1 MQRSAPFPIVK
12 LPTVEEWV
20 ESVASIFGIS
30 IEQDQKLTIARTYA
44 KMQDRYAHL
53 DAGGPGR
60 LIEALAGVSI
70 YPDEKPAEELQRFL
84 SREIANLQQV
94 VSWIRSCLVYKTP
107 DQGRLYQDLLLN
119 IVSPQLA
126 LLLADTFH
134 ELPEHSPL
142 KHLDRGALYLTRHD
156 HNPVIACKVLLREL
170 LDNGVP
176 GLKLSGLAFRKSLN
190 ALDDRSSKTA
200 SVQRREL
207 KDLDIELGALTDLEP
222 DIRRNTI
229 AELTGAYSAMMAF
242 KRLEKIVNDWHPDTF
257 ARFISQLLDDMTARV
272 EARIPD
278 ELPQRLA
285 VHGRLVQDLN
295 RSVIEQTFCPLE
307 RPTQN
312 TVFLEVLDLC
322 DGFSCTDEPEPL
334 RSFLK
339 HGLDESTKRE
349 TLEQILRQLETVA
362 NRPYARGIREF
373 VLGSLALS
381 DNNIVSAAARFS
393 ECVAASEQWP
403 LGIFQ
408 NQSAMLCLGIK
419 LSSDGPQ
426 TPQAVNPLLTIYLS
440 SLPQEYVL
448 IVEPDISETTEAL
461 NLRELIRN
469 YNKICRTLC
478 QTSLPPFINPLRK
491 IENYLGRIFS
501 TLDDEKL
508 TATEA
513 ELRRVSRQ
521 LTGQRE
527 RTRVKSDYIGT
538 SLYDSLTRGGM
549 TEALLYFDVQDL
561 AKVLP
566 SLCRYTELTASQKKS
581 IIDAVAATTED

>member
-1 MQRSAPFPIVK
+1 MQRLAPFPRVK

-30 IEQDQKLTIARTYA
+30 IKQDQKLTVARTYA

-53 DAGGPGR
+53 DAGGSGS

-70 YPDEKPAEELQRFL
+70 YRDEQPAKELQGFL
-84 SREIANLQQV
+84 SHEIANLQQI
-94 VSWIRSCLVYKTP
+94 VSWLRACLVYETP
-107 DQGRLYQDLLLN
+107 DQGWLYQDILLN

-126 LLLADTFH
+126 LLLGDVFH
-134 ELPEHSPL
+134 ALPEFSPL
-142 KHLDRGALYLTRHD
+142 KHLDQGALSLARHD
-156 HNPVIACKVLLREL
+156 HNPVIACKALLRERL
-170 LDNGVP
+170 EDGVP

-207 KDLDIELGALTDLEP
+207 KDLDIELRALTDLES

-242 KRLEKIVNDWHPDTF
+242 KRLEKIVTDWHPDTF
-257 ARFISQLLDDMTARV
+257 ARFISQLLDDMTARS
-272 EARIPD
+272 EARSPD
-278 ELPQRLA
+278 ELPHRLA

-295 RSVIEQTFCPLE
+295 RSVIEQTFRPLE
-307 RPTQN
+307 TPLKN
-312 TVFLEVLDLC
+312 KVFLDILDLC
-322 DGFSCTDEPEPL
+322 DSFSCTDEPEPL

-339 HGLDESTKRE
+339 HGLDESVTRE
-349 TLEQILRQLETVA
+349 TLEQIFRQLETVD
-362 NRPYARGIREF
+362 NRPYARGIQAF
-373 VLGSLALS
+373 VLGALALS
-381 DNNIVSAAARFS
+381 DNNIISAAARFS

-426 TPQAVNPLLTIYLS
+426 TPQAVNPLLTMYLS

-469 YNKICRTLC
+469 YNGICRTLC
-478 QTSLPPFINPLRK
+478 RTSPPPFINPLRK
-491 IENYLGRIFS
+491 LENYLARIFS
-501 TLDDEKL
+501 ALDDEKL
-508 TATEA
+508 AVSEA
-513 ELRRVSRQ
+513 ELRRVSHQ

-538 SLYDSLTRGGM
+538 SLYDSLTRGDM
-549 TEALLYFDVQDL
+549 TEPLLYFDVQDL
-561 AKVLP
+561 PRVLP

-581 IIDAVAATTED
+581 IIDAVAPTTED